1 MLSIIISAVCSII
14 SGMVLFLMQTY
25 IKHRNTKDEESEKRQ
40 QKKYTLMIK
49 SINALGK
56 LATSN
61 STVINSAETSPDA
74 REALAEY
81 NNVNKEMIDYLIDN
95 ANKDWII
102 FNRT

>member
-1 MLSIIISAVCSII
+1 MLTMVFSIITSII

-25 IKHRNTKDEESEKRQ
+25 IKNRNSKDAQSEKSE

-61 STVINSAETSPDA
+61 STVINSAETSADA
-74 REALAEY
+74 RDALLEY
-81 NNVNKEMIDYLIDN
+81 NKVNNEMLNYLIDN
-95 ANKDWII
+95 ANKE
-102 FNRT
+102 